1 LLKSPVREN
10 RTPGSVRGPLGNWRS
25 YRDGRFI
32 DERESKSPSR
42 LERFFAILWLAS
54 LARFTFQR
62 SRVTAQE
69 TKGKLKVIFVG
80 EEAEGSRGIVD
91 AA

>member
-1 LLKSPVREN
+1 VRKRVLLKSPVREN

-54 LARFTFQR
+54 LARFT
-62 SRVTAQE
+62 AQE